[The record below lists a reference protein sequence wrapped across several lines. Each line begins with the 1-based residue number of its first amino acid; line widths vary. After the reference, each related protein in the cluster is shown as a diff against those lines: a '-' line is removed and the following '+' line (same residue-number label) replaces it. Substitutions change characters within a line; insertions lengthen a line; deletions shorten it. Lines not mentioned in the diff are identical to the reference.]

1 MLLARGGSAAGKQP
15 IRMTQVQ
22 QQPAGVSEKFDPDA
36 IRMTVGDHLEELRWR
51 LLKGLIGFV
60 VAVAI
65 CFAFSERVIAIF
77 CRPLI
82 NALQRNHLN
91 PQLFFTHVSDTF
103 IVWIEITLICGAVLA
118 APWILYQLWQ
128 FVAAGLYPRERRYIT
143 KYMPLSV
150 GLMLAGVAV
159 LYFLVLPL
167 SIEFFI
173 RFSMTLPLRSIETP
187 PALITP
193 KEPLAKISRLAGNP
207 AKPADGDMWIDTT
220 RDQLKIYNGGEVRV
234 IPFGSTNLT
243 APMLTLPNY
252 ISMVLQLLVAFSLSF
267 QLPLVV
273 LALERIGIVDVATLR
288 KMRRYVYFSTAIV
301 AAFIIP
307 DVVTGMLALMVP
319 LIGLYELG
327 IGLIVWGR
335 KT

>member
-1 MLLARGGSAAGKQP
+1 
-15 IRMTQVQ
+15 MTQVE
-22 QQPAGVSEKFDPDA
+22 QQPARPRETFDPDA
-36 IRMTVGDHLEELRWR
+36 YRMTIGDHLEELRSR
-51 LLKGLIGFV
+51 LLRALIGFV
-60 VAVAI
+60 AAVAI

-77 CRPLI
+77 CKPLVD
-82 NALQRNHLN
+82 ALQRNNLN
-91 PQLFFTHVSDTF
+91 PQLYFTHVSDTF
-103 IVWIEITLICGAVLA
+103 IVYIEMTLICGAVLA

-128 FVAAGLYPRERRYIT
+128 FVAAGLYPRERKYIT
-143 KYMPLSV
+143 KYMPMSV
-150 GLMLAGVAV
+150 ALALAGVLV

-167 SIEFFI
+167 SLEFFV
-173 RFSMTLPLRSIETP
+173 RFSMGLPLKMVETP
-187 PALITP
+187 PAKVMPADPLP
-193 KEPLAKISRLAGNP
+193 KIPLLAGEP
-207 AKPADGDMWIDTT
+207 RKPTEGDLWIDTT
-220 RDQLKIYNGGEVRV
+220 RNQLKIYHDGETRV

-252 ISMVLQLLVAFSLSF
+252 IDMVIQLLLAFGLSF

-288 KMRRYVYFSTAIV
+288 KMRRYVYFATAVV

-307 DVVTGMLALMVP
+307 DVVTGMLALMIP

-335 KT
+335 KQEHRA